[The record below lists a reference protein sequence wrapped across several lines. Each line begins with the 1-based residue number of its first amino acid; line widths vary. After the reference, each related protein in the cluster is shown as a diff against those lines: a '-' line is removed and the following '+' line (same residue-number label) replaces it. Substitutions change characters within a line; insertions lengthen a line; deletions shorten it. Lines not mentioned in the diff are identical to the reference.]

1 MTSVV
6 PGTPLGVPARRDDAP
21 SRALWLV
28 LLLALVV
35 RLIGLGGHDF
45 WFDEALEL
53 ARDRLPWPRILF
65 LARGPDP
72 PLFRVL
78 MSPLARLASS
88 EFVLRLPSVVF
99 SVATVWLVWRW
110 IARLGDRRLALV
122 TAALLAIAPVQVHY
136 AQEVSQYA
144 LAGMVGAAMLFAM
157 QRVLDRGDGRDFVV
171 LGASFVAALL
181 TYYGLVFLIAAVDVV
196 LLAHVL
202 RAVDRA
208 RLRRLLV
215 VNAAVAV
222 LAALLAWAMLAQQ
235 YDEFAAQHLKP
246 LVATHAPR
254 ELLALF
260 GSLLEANVLRFFW
273 LPWSE
278 RAPRVLLVLPAM
290 LVLLGVI
297 GLLARGAR
305 WTTPLVVAIV
315 CLAAMALAHVLG
327 AYPFGFRYALF
338 LSPLLF
344 LLVAEGLCRLG
355 RWRVVAIVAGVA
367 VATSQIAFLP
377 NLPLGNPW
385 VAPPHENLGRVL
397 DWVAARDDDA
407 PVYVFYGALPAFGLY
422 RKRID
427 QSVLRGLNVRALS
440 PEGKVAEVLR
450 VVGGRARFHLV
461 ASHLW
466 GDEQEV
472 LLAGLQ
478 APSSGFRL
486 VAATVERGAFGALF
500 ERVASP

>member
-1 MTSVV
+1 VTSVV
-6 PGTPLGVPARRDDAP
+6 PGSPLGVPARRDDAP

-28 LLLALVV
+28 LLLTLVV
-35 RLIGLGGHDF
+35 RLIGLGAHDF

-53 ARDRLPWPRILF
+53 ARDRLPWPKILF

-88 EFVLRLPSVVF
+88 EEVLRLPSVAF

-144 LAGMVGAAMLFAM
+144 LAGMVGAAMLLAM
-157 QRVLDRGDGRDFVV
+157 QRVLDRGERRDFVL
-171 LGASFVAALL
+171 LGTTFVTALL
-181 TYYGLVFLIAAVDVV
+181 AYYGLVFLIAAVDVV
-196 LLAHVL
+196 LLVQLL
-202 RAVDRA
+202 RTADRV
-208 RLRRLLV
+208 RLRRLLAVNVLV
-215 VNAAVAV
+215 VA

-254 ELLALF
+254 ELLVLL
-260 GSLLEANVLRFFW
+260 GSLVESNLLRFLW

-278 RAPRVLLVLPAM
+278 RAPRALLMLPAL
-290 LVLLGVI
+290 LVLLGVL

-305 WTTPLVVAIV
+305 FALPLAIALVALV
-315 CLAAMALAHVLG
+315 AMAIAHLLG

-344 LLVAEGLCRLG
+344 LLVAEGLCRLA
-355 RWRVVAIVAGVA
+355 RWRAVAIVAGVA
-367 VATSQIAFLP
+367 VVASQIGFLP
-377 NLPLGNPW
+377 NLPLANPW
-385 VAPPHENLGRVL
+385 VAPPHENLGHVL

-427 QSVLRGLNVRALS
+427 QPVLRGLNVRALS

-450 VVGGRARFHLV
+450 VVGGRVRFYLV

-486 VAATVERGAFGALF
+486 VGATLQRGAFGALF
-500 ERVASP
+500 ERVDPI

>member
-1 MTSVV
+1 MPRSPV
-6 PGTPLGVPARRDDAP
+6 GVPARRDVAP
-21 SRALWLV
+21 SRALLLV

-35 RLIGLGGHDF
+35 RLIGLGAHDF

-78 MSPLARLASS
+78 MSPLARVASS
-88 EFVLRLPSVVF
+88 EEILRLPSVAF

-122 TAALLAIAPVQVHY
+122 TAALLAVAPVQVHY

-144 LAGMVGAAMLFAM
+144 LAGMVGAAMLLAM
-157 QRVLDRGDGRDFVV
+157 QLVLDRGERRDFVL

-181 TYYGLVFLIAAVDVV
+181 SYYGLVFLIAAVDVV
-196 LLAHVL
+196 LLLHVVQA
-202 RAVDRA
+202 RDRT
-208 RLRRLLV
+208 RLRRLLA
-215 VNAAVAV
+215 VNALVAV
-222 LAALLAWAMLAQQ
+222 LAALLAWAMLSRQ
-235 YDEFAAQHLKP
+235 YDEFASQHLAP
-246 LVATHAPR
+246 LLAAHAPH
-254 ELLALF
+254 ELPAIF
-260 GSLLEANVLRFFW
+260 GRLLESNVLRFFW

-278 RAPRVLLVLPAM
+278 RAPRVLLVLPAV
-290 LVLLGVI
+290 LVLLGVV

-305 WTTPLVVAIV
+305 FTTPLVVA
-315 CLAAMALAHVLG
+315 LTSFAAMALAHLLG

-344 LLVAEGLCRLG
+344 LLVAEGLCRLA
-355 RWRVVAIVAGVA
+355 RWRAVAIVTGLA
-367 VATSQIAFLP
+367 VAASQVAFLP

-397 DWVAARDDDA
+397 DWVAACDDDA

-422 RKRID
+422 RKRIE
-427 QSVLRGLNVRALS
+427 QPVLRGRNVRALAA
-440 PEGKVAEVLR
+440 EGKVAEVLR
-450 VVGGRARFHLV
+450 VVGGRARFYLV

-466 GDEQEV
+466 RDEQDV

-478 APSSGFRL
+478 APSSGLRL
-486 VAATVERGAFGALF
+486 VGATLQRGAFGALF
-500 ERVASP
+500 ERADPP